1 MGQKTKKGKGRLDK
15 YYHLAKEQ
23 GYRSRAAFKLI
34 QLNRTHNFLSGA
46 RSLLDLCAAPGGWCQ
61 VAVKHMPVG
70 SLIIGVDLAPIKPI
84 RGVKALLGDITTQKC
99 RQAIRKE
106 ANGSLMDVVLHDG
119 APNVGGAWA
128 SEAYSQAW
136 LVLEALRMAT
146 DMLAPKGTFVT
157 KVFRSKDYSALLYAF
172 QQLFSKVEATKPAAS
187 RNTSAEI
194 FVVCSGYKAPAKI
207 DPRLLDPKHLFQ
219 EVQDAP
225 RVMGPDAL
233 IKQKIKQTR
242 FREGYEDG
250 ISTTHKVLPA
260 AAFIAGDS
268 PIEMLG
274 QFTAI
279 AIEGPN
285 SEGEVAG
292 VEDAAEL
299 AQFVRGH
306 AATDAEVKTLCKD
319 LQVLGRSEF
328 KQLLRWRLLVK
339 KDLQRQAS
347 AKAKAA
353 AAEAGEAEGGSA
365 GEQEEEDPEEKL
377 LREMAEVKESMDKR
391 RKKERRKRREQKV
404 KSRVRAAQLAQAE
417 GIGEETGPEQL
428 FSLSK
433 IRGQAGKTLGTAA
446 APDFDAPPGTSSS
459 EEEEEGSGSGS
470 EVDSEDEKRRYDAMM
485 DEYLEDSYQAWK
497 QRQRIKGDVVKKRRR
512 RIGDAGELSEED
524 EEDVPGVPEVP
535 SSESESE
542 PEEERQRVAA
552 AEEEEGGGLIV
563 RFDEQRAGVATS
575 AEAAAAQWFSQDI
588 FQDEDI
594 EDMDEDAEAVLAQRQ
609 AAAGGK
615 RARGAGAAAAEAAAA
630 AEPERGGRGDE
641 QPPAAAAQQQ
651 QSDEEAGGSSGS
663 DADGEPGTAAAKRR
677 RTAAGGGRGGA
688 AASLGLSADALAGPE
703 DGFEVVPAQQSGSDG
718 SDSEDEF
725 EALDDVAKAEV
736 RALARKMLRRKV
748 KDDIIEAAY
757 NRYAFHDTGLPK
769 WFDEDERKFMR
780 PQQQITPEEYQ
791 AAREE
796 LRSAN
801 ARPLKKVVEAKAR
814 KQKRLRMRLQQAR
827 QKAEAVANQE
837 DVPMKQKMREIE
849 KLYSQARAGKGKKK
863 GGGSRSEKYKAE
875 KKGPKLDA
883 RMRKDRRGQD
893 AAKRRAK
900 KGGRPAPGVKKAGPK
915 PGKNRR
921 R

>member
-70 SLIIGVDLAPIKPI
+70 SLIIGVDLASIKPI
-84 RGVKALLGDITTQKC
+84 RGVKTLLGDITTQKC

-172 QQLFSKVEATKPAAS
+172 QQLFAKVEATKPAAS

-219 EVQDAP
+219 EVQDVP
-225 RVMGPDAL
+225 KVMGPDAL

-250 ISTTHKVLPA
+250 ISTTHKVLSA
-260 AAFIAGDS
+260 AAFIAGES

-274 QFTAI
+274 QYTAI

-285 SEGEVAG
+285 SEGGVAG

-299 AQFVRGH
+299 AAFVRGH
-306 AATDAEVKTLCKD
+306 AATDAEVKALCKD

-339 KDLQRQAS
+339 KDLQRA
-347 AKAKAA
+347 AAARAKAA
-353 AAEAGEAEGGSA
+353 AAEKGEGEGEGGSG
-365 GEQEEEDPEEKL
+365 GEEEEEDPEEKL
-377 LREMAEVKESMDKR
+377 LREMAEVKERMDKR
-391 RKKERRKRREQKV
+391 RKKERRKRRDQKV

-417 GIGEETGPEQL
+417 GIGEDTGPEQL

-433 IRGQAGKTLGTAA
+433 LKGQAGKTLGTAA

-459 EEEEEGSGSGS
+459 EGEEDVSGSGS
-470 EVDSEDEKRRYDAMM
+470 EMDSEDEQRRYDAMM

-497 QRQRIKGDVVKKRRR
+497 QRQRIKGDIVKKRRR

-524 EEDVPGVPEVP
+524 EEEVPGAPEVP

-542 PEEERQRVAA
+542 DEPQPLQQLQAA
-552 AEEEEGGGLIV
+552 DDDDEEEGGGLIV
-563 RFDEQRAGVATS
+563 RFDEQRAGVAKS
-575 AEAAAAQWFSQDI
+575 AEAAVAQWFSQDI
-588 FQDEDI
+588 FQDENI
-594 EDMDEDAEAVLAQRQ
+594 E
-609 AAAGGK
+609 
-615 RARGAGAAAAEAAAA
+615 
-630 AEPERGGRGDE
+630 
-641 QPPAAAAQQQ
+641 
-651 QSDEEAGGSSGS
+651 
-663 DADGEPGTAAAKRR
+663 
-677 RTAAGGGRGGA
+677 
-688 AASLGLSADALAGPE
+688 
-703 DGFEVVPAQQSGSDG
+703 
-718 SDSEDEF
+718 
-725 EALDDVAKAEV
+725 
-736 RALARKMLRRKV
+736 
-748 KDDIIEAAY
+748 
-757 NRYAFHDTGLPK
+757 
-769 WFDEDERKFMR
+769 DEDE
-780 PQQQITPEEYQ
+780 
-791 AAREE
+791 
-796 LRSAN
+796 
-801 ARPLKKVVEAKAR
+801 
-814 KQKRLRMRLQQAR
+814 
-827 QKAEAVANQE
+827 
-837 DVPMKQKMREIE
+837 EIG
-849 KLYSQARAGKGKKK
+849 RAH
-863 GGGSRSEKYKAE
+863 
-875 KKGPKLDA
+875 
-883 RMRKDRRGQD
+883 
-893 AAKRRAK
+893 
-900 KGGRPAPGVKKAGPK
+900 V
-915 PGKNRR
+915 
-921 R
+921 